1 MADACVPGSSDPLG
15 TFVGDD
21 LDLTGQ
27 PRGGAWRR
35 SASLWSTTTTTW
47 SGGYC
52 WARKEGVARTS
63 KDQRRSL

>member
-1 MADACVPGSSDPLG
+1 MADAVFLGPSDPLG

-27 PRGGAWRR
+27 PRAGLAEECLIVVDNDHDLVG
-35 SASLWSTTTTTW
+35 
-47 SGGYC
+47 GGYC